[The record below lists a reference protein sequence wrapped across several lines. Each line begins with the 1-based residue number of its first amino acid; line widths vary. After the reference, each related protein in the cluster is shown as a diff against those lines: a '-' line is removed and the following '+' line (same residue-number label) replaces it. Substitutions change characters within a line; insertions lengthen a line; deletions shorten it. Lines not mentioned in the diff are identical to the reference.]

1 MIGPGSDKKSK
12 WELSLK
18 IIGSGS
24 HRKKIKIGAIRKE
37 FKIGAITKEFKM
49 EAILKRLQNGAI
61 LKMISKCEAI
71 LHDVHRVD
79 RTTQKTSRSAIVRSH

>member
-1 MIGPGSDKKSK
+1 MKVGAIV
-12 WELSLK
+12 
-18 IIGSGS
+18 
-24 HRKKIKIGAIRKE
+24 KKI
-37 FKIGAITKEFKM
+37 KIGAITKEFKM

-79 RTTQKTSRSAIVRSH
+79 RTTQKTSRSAIVRSHLPQVPGIKSYKEPGCTKP